1 MQLKIV
7 LKLTVV
13 KMTVKDCHSQQNKRV
28 KVLFCKG
35 KEDIVT
41 ILKSWTFGVSLDNF
55 LNQILHLYSQ
65 LKRCK

>member
-41 ILKSWTFGVSLDNF
+41 SWIFGVSLDNF